1 MRILGVDP
9 GLAIVGYGLI
19 DEGNRSIRPV
29 HYGCIRTEADQ
40 PVAERLEKIYHD
52 VTVLL
57 DEYQPDCLAVEEL
70 FFNRN
75 VTTAFTVGQ
84 ARGVILLAAVQRR
97 IPVYEYTPLEVKQGV
112 VGYGRA
118 DKQQVQEMVQ
128 RLLSIH
134 QPIRPDDTADAL
146 AVALCHAFRLPLLR
160 HVGVWR
166 K

>member
-19 DEGNRSIRPV
+19 EEDRRRIRPV
-29 HYGCIRTEADQ
+29 RYGCIRTEAEQ
-40 PVAERLEKIYHD
+40 PVAERLEKIYQD
-52 VTVLL
+52 VCGLL
-57 DEYQPDCLAVEEL
+57 DDLRPDCLAVEEL

-75 VTTAFTVGQ
+75 VTTAFSVGQ

-97 IPVYEYTPLEVKQGV
+97 IPVYEYTPLQVKQGV

-128 RLLSIH
+128 RLLALS
-134 QPIRPDDTADAL
+134 QPIRPDDAADAL

-166 K
+166 G